1 VVGIIIFYIVF
12 HFLSVWFSLLFV
24 ICILLRFF
32 LCFPYLTGG
41 HVKQTTG
48 WKEESTLNVRH
59 HLERM
64 SSRGVDRVDFS
75 VPLCLSS
82 RDIKG
87 KQPVYVKHYPK
98 HNSEQNRQT
107 KPVYP

>member
-1 VVGIIIFYIVF
+1 MSVRFFFFFFFCHVVGIIIFYIVF

-41 HVKQTTG
+41 HVKQTPG

-82 RDIKG
+82 RKTASIC
-87 KQPVYVKHYPK
+87 
-98 HNSEQNRQT
+98 QT
-107 KPVYP
+107 LSQAQF

>member
-41 HVKQTTG
+41 HVKQTPG

-87 KQPVYVKHYPK
+87 KRMVA
-98 HNSEQNRQT
+98 QT
-107 KPVYP
+107 IHHPLCLSYTHPSYMVEW